1 MHLGINMSAKLQK
14 FSSQADPEL
23 LIIIKELAKE
33 EGKQFQT
40 LLDEAMRD
48 LIEKK
53 KRTNPRKH
61 IISCFQECSDIYAPL
76 FEMLAK

>member
-1 MHLGINMSAKLQK
+1 MSKKLQK
-14 FSSQADPEL
+14 FSSQADPQIL
-23 LIIIKELAKE
+23 KAVKDLAKE
-33 EGKQFQT
+33 EGKQFQA
-40 LLDEAMRD
+40 LLDEALRD

-61 IISCFQECSDIYAPL
+61 VIACFQECTDLYAPL